1 MSTTKLYTVAGTS
14 TFNGKTKVRFANDY
28 VSRFKIL
35 TKNGHEN
42 IEIMELDSAMSKADV
57 CKFLSTHEKF
67 QSEAQ
72 QSAIAEFVVRNISV
86 DSTPAPSTDAQIEV
100 EIEEPT
106 APVTETESA
115 YTSTETE
122 DG

>member
-1 MSTTKLYTVAGTS
+1 MSTNKLYTVAGTS

-86 DSTPAPSTDAQIEV
+86 DSSPAPSTDAQIEV

-106 APVTETESA
+106 APVTETETA
-115 YTSTETE
+115 
-122 DG
+122 